1 MTDPHLPA
9 LHATAHGLY
18 RHYKGGWYEVVD
30 TVRCSETLQGMTPG
44 GCRTWSVESENRPQR
59 GQFLPDLQPHSPAM
73 RQKDGEKWIAAADLQ
88 PTISKSDRLLYRP
101 LYGAG
106 LTDGALWVRPA
117 AMFHETGLFDGKVQP
132 RFMRH
137 DPAQLLLADLPT
149 AHALI
154 AHLRGQAQ
162 RQGSLPLDTALR
174 PPPPE
179 PTTCCGRGCNGCVWE
194 GFYAALQHWRTDA
207 LAFLQPNEVPSPA
220 C

>member
-9 LHATAHGLY
+9 LHATAPGLY
-18 RHYKGGWYEVVD
+18 RHYKGGWYEVVA
-30 TVRCSETLQGMTPG
+30 TVRCSETLQGMT
-44 GCRTWSVESENRPQR
+44 
-59 GQFLPDLQPHSPAM
+59 
-73 RQKDGEKWIAAADLQ
+73 
-88 PTISKSDRLLYRP
+88 LYRP

-106 LTDGALWVRPA
+106 LTDGTLWVRPA
-117 AMFHETGLFDGKVQP
+117 AMFNESGHFAGKVQP
-132 RFMRH
+132 RFVRH
-137 DPAQLLLADLPT
+137 EPAQLLLADLPT

-162 RQGSLPLDTALR
+162 RQGSQPLDTALR

-194 GFYAALQHWRTDA
+194 GFYTALHHWREDA
-207 LAFLQPNEVPSPA
+207 IAFLQRNEASSAV

>member
-9 LHATAHGLY
+9 LHATAPGLY
-18 RHYKGGWYEVVD
+18 RHYKGGWYEVVA
-30 TVRCSETLQGMTPG
+30 TVRCSETLQGMT
-44 GCRTWSVESENRPQR
+44 
-59 GQFLPDLQPHSPAM
+59 
-73 RQKDGEKWIAAADLQ
+73 
-88 PTISKSDRLLYRP
+88 LYRP

-106 LTDGALWVRPA
+106 LTDGTLWVRPA
-117 AMFHETGLFDGKVQP
+117 AMFNESGHFAGKVQP
-132 RFMRH
+132 RFVRH
-137 DPAQLLLADLPT
+137 EPAQLLLADLPT

-194 GFYAALQHWRTDA
+194 GFYTALHHWREDA
-207 LAFLQPNEVPSPA
+207 IAFLQRNEAPSA
-220 C
+220 AR